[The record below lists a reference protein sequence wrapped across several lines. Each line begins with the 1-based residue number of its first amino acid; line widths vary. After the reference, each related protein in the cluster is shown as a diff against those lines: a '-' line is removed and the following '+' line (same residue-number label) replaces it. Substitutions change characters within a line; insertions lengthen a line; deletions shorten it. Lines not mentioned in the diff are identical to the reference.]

1 MQIDFDFSQLKRLAA
16 SIERAPEIV
25 TEEVERFVAAAT
37 AHLQAEVQD
46 RTPTTH
52 GTLRTSIIGDVRR
65 LPGIGVEGVVGT
77 PLAYAPAVEDGSRP
91 HMPPV
96 EPLAA
101 WARQKLGVTGREAER
116 AAWAIARK
124 IARIGTEGAH
134 MFRDA
139 VQANQAQI
147 IGGLDECL
155 ARIDARLMGAV

>member
-1 MQIDFDFSQLKRLAA
+1 MRVEFDFSQLKRLAA
-16 SIERAPEIV
+16 AYERAPEIV
-25 TEEVERFVAAAT
+25 DEEVERFVAAAT

-52 GTLRTSIIGDVRR
+52 GTLRASIIGDVRR
-65 LPGIGVEGVVGT
+65 LPGIGVEGIVGT
-77 PLAYAPAVEDGSRP
+77 SLAYAPAVEDGTRP

-101 WARQKLGVTGREAER
+101 WARQKLGVTGREADR

-124 IARIGTEGAH
+124 IARVGTEGAH

-139 VQANQAQI
+139 FTANQPQI
-147 IGGLDECL
+147 RDGLDECL
-155 ARIDARLMGAV
+155 VRIDARIAGAV